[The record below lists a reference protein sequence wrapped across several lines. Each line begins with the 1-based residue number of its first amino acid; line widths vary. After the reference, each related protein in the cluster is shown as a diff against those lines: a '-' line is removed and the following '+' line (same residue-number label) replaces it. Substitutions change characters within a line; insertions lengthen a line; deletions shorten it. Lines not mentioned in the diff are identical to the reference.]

1 MCFIITSMLNKLC
14 TLLLFFLLPFSLF
27 SFQLR
32 TIAKQA
38 VILDLDSNFFIFE
51 HNSDEKMTPSSMS
64 KLMTLYI
71 AFHYLK
77 AGIISM
83 DDRFQVST
91 KAWKRKGSSMFLR
104 EGQQVKVRELI
115 EGIII
120 SSGNDACIT
129 LAEGIAG
136 SEENFVNEMNE
147 MALHLNLNNS
157 HFANSSGWPDENHFM
172 SAKDLAVL
180 SKRIYTDFFEYY
192 ELFSKKNLIF
202 NEIKQKNKNL
212 LLNHNIGVD
221 GLKTGKTSVGGYGI
235 SISAK
240 YGNRRIFAVVNG
252 LNTEKERVEEAR
264 KLVQYGLNHFINKKV
279 FSTGSVVEEVKV
291 IYGKDKKVPITVKND
306 VIITYNRNLENKVK
320 VWIEYVDVIPAPIK
334 KGLEVGKIFIQI
346 PDLKEKVIP
355 LYIMHDVKA
364 LNPIEKFFKTL
375 F

>member
-1 MCFIITSMLNKLC
+1 MLNRLC
-14 TLLLFFLLPFSLF
+14 TLLLFFLFPFHLF
-27 SFQLR
+27 SYQFR

-51 HNSDEKMTPSSMS
+51 HNADEKMTPSSMS

-71 AFHYLK
+71 AFHFLK

-83 DDRFQVST
+83 DDKFQVST

-147 MALHLNLNNS
+147 MAFNLNLNDS

-180 SKRIYTDFFEYY
+180 SKRIYIDFPEYY

-202 NEIKQKNKNL
+202 NEIEQRNKNL

-221 GLKTGKTSVGGYGI
+221 GLKTGKTNVGGYGI

-240 YGNRRIFAVVNG
+240 YENRRIFVVING

-279 FSTGSVVEEVKV
+279 FSTGNVVEEVKV
-291 IYGKDKKVPITVKND
+291 VYGKDKKVPITVEND
-306 VIITYNRNLENKVK
+306 VIITYNRSLEKKVK
-320 VWIEYVDVIPAPIK
+320 IWIEYVDVIPAPIK
-334 KGLEVGKIFIQI
+334 KGLEIGKMFIQI
-346 PDLKEKVIP
+346 PDFKEKVIP
-355 LYIMHDVKA
+355 LYAMHDVKA
-364 LNPIEKFFKTL
+364 LNPIEKFFRML